1 MSLRLTINLIVG
13 ALTLLFTIG
22 VLALQLRNM
31 RESVNEEVVAAN
43 RVASQLLNR
52 TVWRYASQGTPSVLA
67 FLQNLG
73 RVRSND
79 ITLFDAQ
86 GQELY
91 RSPPSPYKAG
101 RDAPDWFAAR
111 VAPAP
116 SMQAFDFPGGKIEVR
131 ANASRAVLDAWDDLL
146 QLGAAALA
154 LLLLVNTAVFWLV
167 GRATKPFA
175 QIVTALNRVQDG
187 RFDTTLLP
195 LPGREAGAI
204 GAAFNRMVGQLRT
217 HIETERRAARAE
229 AQLHDS
235 RELTHWIEQQL
246 EAERRMIAR
255 ELHDELGQ
263 SVTAMRSL
271 ALSIEQRI
279 GASDGQAGQAAR
291 VIADESS
298 RLYDAMHGIIPRLA
312 PLVLDSFGLLEA
324 LDDLIERTRR
334 SHPGVN
340 IETRFDL
347 GGAPPLGPEAALTLY
362 RAAQEGLTN
371 ALRHGQAQQV
381 HLALQGHVQDDRQGM
396 TLTVADDGR
405 GLPAEGWRRPGHY
418 GLRWLD
424 ERAQNLGGELRLD
437 ANTPR
442 GARLEVRI
450 PLPQTAP
457 VEAAP

>member
-1 MSLRLTINLIVG
+1 
-13 ALTLLFTIG
+13 
-22 VLALQLRNM
+22 
-31 RESVNEEVVAAN
+31 
-43 RVASQLLNR
+43 
-52 TVWRYASQGTPSVLA
+52 
-67 FLQNLG
+67 
-73 RVRSND
+73 
-79 ITLFDAQ
+79 
-86 GQELY
+86 
-91 RSPPSPYKAG
+91 
-101 RDAPDWFAAR
+101 
-111 VAPAP
+111 
-116 SMQAFDFPGGKIEVR
+116 MQAFDFPGGKIEVR

-154 LLLLVNTAVFWLV
+154 LLLLVNAAVFWLV

-229 AQLHDS
+229 AQLSDS
-235 RELTHWIEQQL
+235 RELTRWIEQQL

-255 ELHDELGQ
+255 ELHDEFGQ

-271 ALSIEQRI
+271 ALSIEQRV
-279 GASDGQAGQAAR
+279 AATDAQAGQAAR

-334 SHPGVN
+334 SHQGVN
-340 IETRFDL
+340 IETRLDL

-371 ALRHGQAQQV
+371 ALRHGQAQHV
-381 HLALQGHVQDDRQGM
+381 HLSLQGDAQGV

-442 GARLEVRI
+442 GVKLEVCI